1 MLRVGSRVRSTRM
14 RLASQVPSGFSLVR
28 ESTVSDLKLNLTE
41 MEHQKTGSRWVH
53 IDKEAETNKVF
64 NICFR
69 TVPMTDN
76 GVAHI
81 LEHIV
86 LCGSKQFPVRD
97 PFFKMIN
104 RSLNNFMNAMTGT
117 DYTMYPFAT
126 TNQKDFDNLLRVYL
140 DAVFQVSWVFSSV
153 NIISSQ
159 ICVIW
164 TSCKKHGVWAK
175 EILKMI

>member
-1 MLRVGSRVRSTRM
+1 M

-81 LEHIV
+81 LEHI
-86 LCGSKQFPVRD
+86 GS
-97 PFFKMIN
+97 
-104 RSLNNFMNAMTGT
+104 
-117 DYTMYPFAT
+117 
-126 TNQKDFDNLLRVYL
+126 
-140 DAVFQVSWVFSSV
+140 VSKLHLYF
-153 NIISSQ
+153 
-159 ICVIW
+159 
-164 TSCKKHGVWAK
+164 
-175 EILKMI
+175 